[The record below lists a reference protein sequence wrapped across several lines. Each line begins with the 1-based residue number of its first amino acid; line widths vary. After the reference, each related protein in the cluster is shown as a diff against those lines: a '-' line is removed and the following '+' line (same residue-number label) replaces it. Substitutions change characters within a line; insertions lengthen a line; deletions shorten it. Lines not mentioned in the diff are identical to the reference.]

1 MQWVGDVGVGD
12 EEEFL
17 HHHVARLSTT
27 TTTQKQVPN
36 HNEITYILT
45 LQVPVLPLRTHHLL
59 REKVKRC
66 EDREE
71 EGKDIHTFSG
81 QCAA

>member
-12 EEEFL
+12 EEESL
-17 HHHVARLSTT
+17 HHHAALLSTT

-36 HNEITYILT
+36 HKEIS
-45 LQVPVLPLRTHHLL
+45 QVPALPLRAHHLL
-59 REKVKRC
+59 REKKVKRC
-66 EDREE
+66 ENHEE

-81 QCAA
+81 RCAA

>member
-36 HNEITYILT
+36 HKEIS
-45 LQVPVLPLRTHHLL
+45 QVPALPLRTHHLL